1 MKKDHIQELKGFLIQ
16 KFLIILVFIAGS
28 EALINLLY
36 NREVYPWLS
45 TTMQINFFM
54 PEITT
59 GESFAT
65 LGKGILWILGHGIAA
80 AIPYGLGRELAEFS
94 DKWAGKYIVDQ
105 LMNQTAKM
113 SGLEQKIYFLGVVV
127 VSVLLVSGLLIPYIL
142 AAIGFSKLVAKR
154 VAELEQVEKEKR
166 EEYEKRRNLLLSDV
180 AHDLKT
186 PMTTVTGYASALVD
200 GKVEEENQQQE
211 YLQVIYNKSMQ
222 MSGLITLLFE
232 YVKLDS
238 EGFKLKK
245 SKSDIPEILRE
256 SVAALYTDFEK
267 KDMEIEI
274 DIPEISIY
282 SVVDRIQF
290 QRAITNLLNNAIKH
304 NPPGTKTGITMKV
317 NGDIIEIR
325 VCDNGV
331 LIPPETAKYVF
342 DPFVMGDE
350 SRNSHGGSGLGLS
363 IVQKIISMHGG
374 TIQLQQ
380 DLQGEFKKAF
390 VINMKIELEEE
401 KNGISV

>member
-1 MKKDHIQELKGFLIQ
+1 M
-16 KFLIILVFIAGS
+16 
-28 EALINLLY
+28 
-36 NREVYPWLS
+36 
-45 TTMQINFFM
+45 
-54 PEITT
+54 
-59 GESFAT
+59 
-65 LGKGILWILGHGIAA
+65 
-80 AIPYGLGRELAEFS
+80 
-94 DKWAGKYIVDQ
+94 
-105 LMNQTAKM
+105 
-113 SGLEQKIYFLGVVV
+113 
-127 VSVLLVSGLLIPYIL
+127 
-142 AAIGFSKLVAKR
+142 
-154 VAELEQVEKEKR
+154 AELEQVEKEKR